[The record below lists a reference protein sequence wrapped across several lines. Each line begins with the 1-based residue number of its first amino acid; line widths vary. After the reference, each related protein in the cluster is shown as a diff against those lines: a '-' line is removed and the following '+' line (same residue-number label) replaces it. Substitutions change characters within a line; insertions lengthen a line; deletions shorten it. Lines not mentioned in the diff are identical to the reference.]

1 MKIVSVKEINSR
13 LSQQQLEQLVKG
25 NLPGEID
32 SGSLMSGVVRLAWP
46 ALAAPQSVMGG
57 DPRYSVTGL
66 YPFAPIDAVT
76 DVLRRALKEN
86 YPTMPGLWA
95 QSLDMDNRR
104 SPLKNQGMYVSPDLG
119 GASLNGK
126 SYGGYVPG
134 YAFFRARSGREV
146 PCFRRRLGVVEQ
158 VPLEELEK
166 EFYSGCWVNVLLTL
180 IKSSS
185 QANPGVFFAL
195 QGVMKLADDSR
206 LGGTSVSSA
215 NFANT
220 TSIESP
226 DAAASAPGRSA
237 MPWD

>member
-1 MKIVSVKEINSR
+1 MKTVSVESINSR
-13 LSQQQLEQLVKG
+13 LTQQQLEQLVSG
-25 NLPGEID
+25 NPPGEID

-46 ALAAPQSVMGG
+46 SLAAPSSVMGG
-57 DPRYSVTGL
+57 EPRYSITGL
-66 YPFAPIDAVT
+66 YPVTPIDTVT
-76 DVLRRALKEN
+76 GLLKSALRNN

-95 QSLDMDNRR
+95 QCLDMDNRR
-104 SPLKNQGMYVSPDLG
+104 SALKNQGMYVAPDAG
-119 GASLNGK
+119 GTSLNGK
-126 SYGGYVPG
+126 SYGGYIPG
-134 YAFFRARSGREV
+134 FAFFRARSGREV

-166 EFYSGCWVNVLLTL
+166 EFYSGCWVNVLLSL

-215 NFANT
+215 SFANT

-226 DAAASAPGRSA
+226 EAAFRDKAKSA
-237 MPWD
+237 WD